1 MKNNNKENTIFTYRL
16 ERLDHLAQKFRHR
29 CQIHEEWAEGKEEML
44 QSQDYL
50 RCGLN
55 QLKVTKTCTR
65 NSAGK
70 YVLDIIIQI

>member
-55 QLKVTKTCTR
+55 QLKVTTTCTR